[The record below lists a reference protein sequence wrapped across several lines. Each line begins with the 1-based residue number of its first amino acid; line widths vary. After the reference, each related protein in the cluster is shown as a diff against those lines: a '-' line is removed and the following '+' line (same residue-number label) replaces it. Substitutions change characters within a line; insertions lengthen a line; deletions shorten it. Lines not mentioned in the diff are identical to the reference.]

1 MIRIHTRWPVNAD
14 RNSYAYYK
22 KFRVIGYVR
31 VEQIDAYAKKQFMQL
46 AWAMYVYR
54 VGQKSNLLML
64 SEYLNKTEKIEGI

>member
-1 MIRIHTRWPVNAD
+1 VASKCD

-64 SEYLNKTEKIEGI
+64 SEYLNKTDKIEGI